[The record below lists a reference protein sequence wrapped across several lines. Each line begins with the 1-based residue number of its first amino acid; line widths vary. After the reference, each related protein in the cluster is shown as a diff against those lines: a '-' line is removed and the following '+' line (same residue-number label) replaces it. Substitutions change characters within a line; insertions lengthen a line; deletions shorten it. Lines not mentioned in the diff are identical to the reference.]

1 VCFERSAIWLL
12 PNKTKPNQTNR
23 DSIFWME
30 VGSRRLRCQ
39 IFSTRVCDNCN
50 PQPSAIIRHAA
61 NTQSYS
67 RRGKEVK
74 SVLYDSS
81 RGFEP
86 KSNLTMTSFA
96 PLSIHLLPRLLE
108 KVESWVKVK
117 KRFLLFEKMTSLKR
131 NAPPTHPHAPIS
143 RSTHTRTHSTHAHT
157 HAKVK
162 DAATV
167 VPSPLLL
174 HARVSSRRVPRYGS
188 APFLFHRCQKNNYH
202 EKRITSKTQMQT
214 FHHEVDTMVRGEKP
228 CERKKNNARAYLLHV
243 QRLPCL
249 PHTHTPK
256 NHIPPFEKNNK
267 HSMLLPNKL

>member
-1 VCFERSAIWLL
+1 MYSGF
-12 PNKTKPNQTNR
+12 
-23 DSIFWME
+23 
-30 VGSRRLRCQ
+30 SR
-39 IFSTRVCDNCN
+39 
-50 PQPSAIIRHAA
+50 
-61 NTQSYS
+61 
-67 RRGKEVK
+67 
-74 SVLYDSS
+74 
-81 RGFEP
+81 
-86 KSNLTMTSFA
+86 
-96 PLSIHLLPRLLE
+96 
-108 KVESWVKVK
+108 
-117 KRFLLFEKMTSLKR
+117 
-131 NAPPTHPHAPIS
+131 APPTHPHAPIS

-249 PHTHTPK
+249 PHTHTPRISR
-256 NHIPPFEKNNK
+256 NYIYGYLFRGEEKEK
-267 HSMLLPNKL
+267 GVISLEVEVI